1 MSEPESYATPV
12 GNRPGLPALA
22 YLVGT
27 HQQFLDVM
35 LARLSQL
42 DAGRLAALTTR
53 EPDDPA
59 IALFDAWA
67 VVGDVLTF
75 YQERIANE
83 GFLRTAT
90 EHESLVRLGRL
101 VGHRPRPA
109 LAASAHLAYALD
121 PGASCVV
128 PAGSQVRSE
137 PEPGGLP
144 LVFETVKDL
153 TARAEWNR
161 LPVRTTGP
169 AGLPADVAVR
179 TASVTVDGVASALRP
194 GDRLLFTYPDARLNL
209 TRVVGGTEPDPA
221 GARTLVRLRVPD
233 ATRQLDGAVEA
244 LQEDME
250 EAARRAHSRG
260 PFEELLS
267 LVRDLRGRVE
277 DLRDPDTL
285 APLLDRGLHRLRE
298 RLAELGGGADADA
311 LADRTAVRLATVQ
324 HAVRRLAKGPAGKE
338 APSVVPAPVPETVAR
353 PDVQRFRVTAAPL
366 GASVPDDERVRRLLR
381 AAVRPQS
388 DGSAPLAANVLLLDA
403 VHEEIEPGSWL
414 AVRVVGRPR
423 VRVVRVVEVDQLS
436 VANDVDGVRVTR
448 LRLAGAWIEDCDDVA
463 TRRATTVWAAGEP
476 IALAAAPDP
485 SDVTGAALVL
495 DGVFDGLAPGRL
507 LIVAGERTDVSEGAA
522 PGGAAGCELA
532 ALGGLHHDGSATTL
546 SLAAPLAHRYRR
558 STVVVYGNV
567 VAATAGETVDE
578 VLGSGDSGRAGQ
590 VLPLRQ
596 GPLVWLPSATADGG
610 EEALTVRVDGV
621 AWQRTP
627 DLGDAGPAAQLF
639 QLRAGADGRAVVEF
653 GDGVRGARLPSGI
666 ENVTAR
672 YRVGGGGRA
681 GNVSAGRIGQV
692 VSRPPGV
699 SQVGNPLPATGG
711 ADADGPDQLRRSI
724 PLRLAAFDR
733 LVSVRDY
740 ESFTLAFAGVDKAAA
755 LRCLDGGRPV
765 VHVTLAAAD
774 DAPLNAASALI
785 AGLRAALRRYGDP
798 ALPVRVEPCERV
810 RLVVVLGVR
819 TASDHLPEQVERR
832 VRAALLARLGFAG
845 AQLAQP
851 VYLSAVVAAAHTV
864 TGVDFVRVDAFDGV
878 REDADPGEVARVVA
892 GSSVVSC
899 VPALPAG
906 PRAERR
912 TAPPAPAPEVSA
924 DHAPTVVL
932 TGRGGAPDRPRRQP
946 PPLVLRPAQ
955 LVLLDP
961 AVPGTLILR
970 RIP

>member
-12 GNRPGLPALA
+12 WNRPGLPALA
-22 YLVGT
+22 YLAGT
-27 HQQFLDVM
+27 HQQFLDLM
-35 LARLSQL
+35 LARLSQQ

-90 EHESLVRLGRL
+90 EHESLLRLGRL

-109 LAASAHLAYALD
+109 LAASVHLAYALD

-169 AGLPADVAVR
+169 AGLPADLAVH
-179 TASVTVDGVASALRP
+179 TPSVTVDGVAPTLRP
-194 GDRLLFTYPDARLNL
+194 GDRLLFSYPDARLNL

-277 DLRDPDTL
+277 ELRDPDTL
-285 APLLDRGLHRLRE
+285 TPLLDRGLHRLRE
-298 RLAELGGGADADA
+298 RLAALGGGAATDA

-324 HAVRRLAKGPAGKE
+324 HAVRRLVESPAGEE
-338 APSVVPAPVPETVAR
+338 APAVAPVPETVTR
-353 PDVQRFRVTAAPL
+353 PEVQRFRVTAAPL

-381 AAVRPQS
+381 AAVRPRS
-388 DGSAPLAANVLLLDA
+388 DGTAPLAADVLLLDA
-403 VHEEIEPGSWL
+403 VHEQIEPGSWL

-448 LRLAGAWIEDCDDVA
+448 LRLAGPWTEDCDDVA

-485 SDVTGAALVL
+485 TDVTGEALLL

-507 LIVAGERTDVSEGAA
+507 LIVAGERTDVAEGAVS
-522 PGGAAGCELA
+522 GGAAGCELA
-532 ALGGLHHDGSATTL
+532 VLGGLRQDGVGTTL

-596 GPLVWLPSATADGG
+596 GPLVWLPSATVDGG

-627 DLGDAGPAAQLF
+627 DLGDAGPAAQAF
-639 QLRAGADGRAVVEF
+639 QLRPGPDGRASVEF

-681 GNVSAGRIGQV
+681 GNVAAGRISQV

-699 SQVGNPLPATGG
+699 SRVSNPLPATGG
-711 ADADGPDQLRRSI
+711 ADADGPDQLRRAIS
-724 PLRLAAFDR
+724 LRLAAFDR

-755 LRCLDGGRPV
+755 LRCLDGGHPV
-765 VHVTLAAAD
+765 LHVTLAAAD
-774 DAPLNAASALI
+774 DAPLNATSALLV
-785 AGLRAALRRYGDP
+785 GLRAALRRYGDP

-819 TASDHLPEQVERR
+819 TAPGHLPEQVERR

-851 VYLSAVVAAAHTV
+851 VYLSAVVAAAHSV

-878 REDADPGEVARVVA
+878 REGADPDGVARIVA
-892 GSSVVSC
+892 RSSVVSC

-906 PRAERR
+906 PRAGRR
-912 TAPPAPAPEVSA
+912 PAPPAPAPGGSA

-932 TGRGGAPDRPRRQP
+932 AGRRGAPDRPRRQP
-946 PPLVLRPAQ
+946 PRLVLRPAQ